1 MRCQFVVVAL
11 CLFLFLGSAAAQP
24 IDRSNAPDC
33 SAADVAQLAETVARY
48 QGIRGINPA
57 APSTYDLI
65 GNHKF
70 SGTILSASN
79 IAFGENWY
87 PIRTEKQTL
96 TGTLHAF
103 GVSNYGDES
112 DWNIHILP
120 DAGFEDFVADAIPYR
135 SDNPLIS
142 TFINTDWATTSDGRI
157 LIEAEITPDE
167 HRYGNQWFDN
177 REKFSPLLN
186 RRLTA
191 YGPFVREEAHGNQPE
206 IHPAEQ
212 IWWRDGADA
221 MVILLVVDD
230 SNRFNDGGDY
240 ATRRVTTP
248 AFIPWTQE
256 KAQRAELSLA
266 FELDPARA
274 GLYMSVQSLDDLN
287 FLRDASFPDAAAN
300 NPILNSYRG
309 NTILAVDQAAAINP
323 FVGVTFRDICVNR
336 AKGTLQGYV
345 VLNTAIGNG
354 GGREG
359 FVALRVDRR
368 EIGFDSGPALLTGDL
383 LNTWKV
389 FTPYDNRVSPADI
402 ISSDMRGTGIVDGL
416 IDFNG
421 NGKTDLFAK
430 VGDAWMVLF
439 DGRGTWQEINTS
451 STPKSELRFGDID
464 GDGKTDVLR
473 VGPNNKVQVSFGG
486 TGEWTG
492 ITDAGE
498 QNPVIKVGDFN
509 GDGKTD
515 IVYLKLKASFPPTQP
530 LTFRADMFVKFSARG
545 EWKKLN
551 NDYVIRDFDEYLAMF
566 RFGDFNGDGITDI
579 FRFRNG
585 SFNVYFSGTGDI
597 QELHTPSFAVDV
609 DDLLFVPDL
618 TMMGLTD
625 VIHVDRTSKKWTV
638 FPGGKPGTL
647 PLTIR
652 FGDPAVVRF
661 GDLDADPAVEPFAI
675 DFVPQRRSP
684 ADVAMTPVTKAI
696 SEPVA
701 YTRYVPGSVKRVRQG
716 DRSFLTV
723 SLNLQRSSGNRPKN
737 RKGDDLRSVSRARAG
752 QKNLQFKRAAL
763 AQPSQAELLGT
774 IENVPLDPTE
784 ENLLQVAFAPA
795 APPSSFELP
804 AHGITAVYNAV
815 IMQPGTV
822 EVSWTR
828 WQALL
833 TSTANSLKSKLLA
846 SPPAPPTRI
855 DSVAFELAPLYS
867 SREGGKVRLAEMDD
881 VAKELNEIAYGS
893 NRERASAIFGNRAP
907 FAITWQFELKNM
919 NTGELLPIEDSASL
933 ASQGKWPASNVR
945 FAFPGSDDL
954 LRFTATARI
963 TDDLGNGSI
972 EPISR
977 VFWNQQIA
985 LAAPDEQ
992 LAEWL
997 KQLPLGVD
1005 EARLLVKA
1013 RYLAEDGVLSP
1024 AEVGS
1029 ILR

>member
-1 MRCQFVVVAL
+1 MRRGLVVVAL
-11 CLFLFLGSAAAQP
+11 CLFLSMGAVAQP

-33 SAADVAQLAETVARY
+33 SMLDIAVLAETAARY
-48 QGIRGINPA
+48 QGIRGINPS
-57 APSTYDLI
+57 APSTYNLI

-70 SGTILSASN
+70 SGTILSVSN
-79 IAFGENWY
+79 TAFGENWY

-96 TGTLHAF
+96 TGTFHNF
-103 GVSNYGDES
+103 GVSNFGDES

-120 DAGFEDFVADAIPYR
+120 DASFADFVADAIPYR
-135 SDNPLIS
+135 STNPVIS
-142 TFINTDWATTSDGRI
+142 TFISEDWATTSDGRI

-167 HRYGNQWFDN
+167 HRYGNPWFNN
-177 REKFSPLLN
+177 REQLSPLLN
-186 RRLTA
+186 KRLTA

-212 IWWRDGADA
+212 FWWRDGDA

-230 SNRFNDGGDY
+230 SNRFNDAGDY
-240 ATRRVTTP
+240 TTRRVTTP

-266 FELDPARA
+266 FELDPART

-287 FLRDASFPDAAAN
+287 FLRDASFPDAAAG
-300 NPILNSYRG
+300 NPIINSFRG
-309 NTILAVDQAAAINP
+309 NTILAVDQSAAINP

-336 AKGTLQGYV
+336 TKGTLQGYV

-354 GGREG
+354 SSREG

-368 EIGFDSGPALLTGDL
+368 DVGFDAGPAILTGDL

-389 FTPYDNRVSPADI
+389 LTPYDNRVSPADI
-402 ISSDMRGTGIVDGL
+402 LSSDMRGMGIVDGL

-439 DGRGTWQEINTS
+439 DGRGTWQELNTS
-451 STPKSELRFGDID
+451 SIPLSDLRFGDID

-473 VGPNNKVQVSFGG
+473 VGDHNKVVVSFGG
-486 TGEWTG
+486 TGGWTEL
-492 ITDAGE
+492 TDAGE
-498 QNPVIKVGDFN
+498 QNPMIKVGDFN
-509 GDGKTD
+509 GDGRTD
-515 IVYLKLKASFPPTQP
+515 IVYFKMKAPSFPPPQP

-551 NDYVIRDFDEYLAMF
+551 NDYVIRDFDEYLTTF

-597 QELHTPSFAVDV
+597 QPLHRPSFAIDV
-609 DDLLFVPDL
+609 NDFLFVPNL
-618 TMMGLTD
+618 TIIGLTD
-625 VIHVDRTSKKWTV
+625 VIHVDRNSKKWTV

-652 FGDPAVVRF
+652 FGDPADVRF

-675 DFVPQRRSP
+675 DFVSQRRSP

-701 YTRYVPGSVKRVRQG
+701 YTRYVPGSVKRVREG

-723 SLNLQRSSGNRPKN
+723 SLNVQRSSGNRPVN
-737 RKGDDLRSVSRARAG
+737 RKGEDLRSVSRVSAG
-752 QKNLQFKRAAL
+752 KKNLLFKRAA
-763 AQPSQAELLGT
+763 QAKPGQLEVLGT
-774 IENVPLDPTE
+774 IENVPLDRAE
-784 ENLLQVAFAPA
+784 ENLLQIAFAPSM
-795 APPSSFELP
+795 PPSSFKLP
-804 AHGITAVYNAV
+804 AHGITAVANAV
-815 IMQPGTV
+815 VLQPGSGD
-822 EVSWTR
+822 VSWTR

-833 TSTANSLKSKLLA
+833 TSNASSPKSALLA
-846 SPPAPPTRI
+846 SPPAPPARI
-855 DSVAFELAPLYS
+855 DSIAFELAPLYS
-867 SREGGKVRLAEMDD
+867 SREGEKVRLAEMDD

-893 NRERASAIFGNRAP
+893 NRERANAIFGDRAP

-945 FAFPGSDDL
+945 FAFPGSADL
-954 LRFTATARI
+954 LRFTATAKI
-963 TDDLGNGSI
+963 EDDLGNRSI
-972 EPISR
+972 EPIR
-977 VFWNQQIA
+977 LVFWNQQIA
-985 LAAPDEQ
+985 LTAPDAQ
-992 LAEWL
+992 LAEWF
-997 KQLPLGVD
+997 KQLPPGVD
-1005 EARLLVKA
+1005 EANLLVKA

-1024 AEVGS
+1024 VDVES